1 MVSILEELGVQAYI
15 GEGNTR
21 GSKVWFFLEKPLSDM
36 QSLAQDLA
44 HLAKQLLGKK
54 HRVEVYPNGKR
65 SVSLPL
71 FGILGKNGRPLYEL
85 NGNRVKW
92 PFDPQ
97 YADPEAIRKLGK
109 AAYFLEVALQRR
121 PMGSRHE
128 AAMALLNLAHR
139 AGIAKEVKTLLGTE
153 KVFASWSLG
162 DSRTPDAWLEE
173 LNRLLEAAVSGRYE
187 RQRGLPFLMELG
199 FDPTPIARLL
209 DGESP
214 EWPTPRPLEDLEA
227 TLPPFMRKLV
237 PEVLEKLAVA
247 LAGRLLIDPLAFVM
261 AALAGVSAVLG
272 HKGVTIFPDHE
283 NLSWEESLVLWV
295 VLIGPP
301 GSGKTPILREATKP
315 LWAIERSLSESN
327 RLALEK
333 YEEELLHWK
342 NTPKKELQGPK
353 PKPPAS
359 QRLVVSD
366 ITPEKL
372 AAILEQN
379 PAVLLEVDELKG
391 LFLSWRREDRAA
403 GRAFS

>member
-1 MVSILEELGVQAYI
+1 MIDFFTTKKQHQVTLGQISTDAEGRPMKKVWSEARSPTNEDIESHLRGDRLLGIIPDRAINLDLDDTPLSDLKPLVSILEELGVQAYI

-65 SVSLPL
+65 SVFLPL

-187 RQRGLPFLMELG
+187 EGVASTEFV
-199 FDPTPIARLL
+199 PIAPRVDVL
-209 DGESP
+209 SP
-214 EWPTPRPLEDLEA
+214 EYLGAYLRTPHFVDYATANTTGSRQPRTRLDALWSAPSPSPLAEQERIVERLEALQEKLRALGRPRPRQ
-227 TLPPFMRKLV
+227 TRP
-237 PEVLEKLAVA
+237 
-247 LAGRLLIDPLAFVM
+247 
-261 AALAGVSAVLG
+261 
-272 HKGVTIFPDHE
+272 
-283 NLSWEESLVLWV
+283 
-295 VLIGPP
+295 
-301 GSGKTPILREATKP
+301 
-315 LWAIERSLSESN
+315 
-327 RLALEK
+327 
-333 YEEELLHWK
+333 
-342 NTPKKELQGPK
+342 
-353 PKPPAS
+353 
-359 QRLVVSD
+359 
-366 ITPEKL
+366 
-372 AAILEQN
+372 
-379 PAVLLEVDELKG
+379 
-391 LFLSWRREDRAA
+391 
-403 GRAFS
+403 